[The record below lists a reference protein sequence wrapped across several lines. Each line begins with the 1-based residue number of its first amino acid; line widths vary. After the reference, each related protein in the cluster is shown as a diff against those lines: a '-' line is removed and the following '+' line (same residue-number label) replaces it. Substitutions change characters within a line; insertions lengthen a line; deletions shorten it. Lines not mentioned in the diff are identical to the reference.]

1 MMKGFLLTLSGLML
15 TIRLF
20 SQTPGELADV
30 LHYQINLTVTD
41 LTGQQISGACF
52 IKFKALQANQHQIK
66 LELWNLTVDSVQAEN
81 LSTYSYNGSIIL
93 AEYASNLNLT
103 DTQKI
108 TVYYHGHPMVDPT
121 GWGGF
126 IFSSGIAYNLGVGF
140 GANPHNLGKSWFPCV
155 DDFTDRAAYEYFIT
169 TSAANKATCSGYLVS
184 QYVNP
189 DNSNQTIHHWKLEEE
204 IPTYLASVAVS
215 NFVVIADT
223 IAGIEKE
230 IPVSHYLIPSLAGN
244 SGSFLHLPEALHI
257 FEAHYGPY
265 RWPRIGYVSTP
276 LGAMEHTCNIAFP
289 TGYINGTLSGEKTMA
304 HELAH
309 AWFGNLITCETAGDM
324 WINEGWAS
332 FLEEDFMEEV
342 YGKTLAKDYARSRHA
357 LNLRTLHHEEGFLPL
372 YGIDNEN
379 TYSSTIYKKG
389 ADMAHSLRGYLGD
402 SLFYASLQQLM
413 QDSAFTDISV
423 AEFCNY
429 LSLKSGIEL
438 QPFFDAHIYQPGWLH
453 FSIDSTAI
461 IPAGNGTSVAV
472 YVKQQRKDADN
483 FLTHTR
489 LKIGFLDDQWKL
501 HADWFSM
508 NDSVGSQTYIL
519 DFLPVDILLDP
530 EEEYMDA
537 TTDRYL
543 ILKESTSGTLNEEFF
558 KYEVN
563 AGSDSAFVRIE
574 QSWIAPENFENE
586 HPEYILSN
594 SRYWKIQGDI
604 PSGFSGLFKFNYN
617 NETTVNGLLD
627 NTWFTYPMSADSLV
641 LLYREKTS
649 SDWEEISFTR
659 QGLSRI
665 GYLSTSETKRGEYT
679 MAYRDRSL
687 NISELIISKKINIYP
702 NPASDSITIDKNTPD
717 ELLLQLFDASGRM
730 VDSRLLVEGKYAMEI
745 KLNPSWNGQFRLRFS
760 SGKKVIQQSGLLIR

>member
-1 MMKGFLLTLSGLML
+1 
-15 TIRLF
+15 
-20 SQTPGELADV
+20 
-30 LHYQINLTVTD
+30 
-41 LTGQQISGACF
+41 
-52 IKFKALQANQHQIK
+52 
-66 LELWNLTVDSVQAEN
+66 
-81 LSTYSYNGSIIL
+81 
-93 AEYASNLNLT
+93 
-103 DTQKI
+103 
-108 TVYYHGHPMVDPT
+108 
-121 GWGGF
+121 
-126 IFSSGIAYNLGVGF
+126 
-140 GANPHNLGKSWFPCV
+140 
-155 DDFTDRAAYEYFIT
+155 
-169 TSAANKATCSGYLVS
+169 
-184 QYVNP
+184 
-189 DNSNQTIHHWKLEEE
+189 
-204 IPTYLASVAVS
+204 
-215 NFVVIADT
+215 
-223 IAGIEKE
+223 
-230 IPVSHYLIPSLAGN
+230 VSHYLIPSLAGN

-461 IPAGNGTSVAV
+461 IPAGNGTAVTV
-472 YVKQQRKDADN
+472 YVKQQRKDAEN